1 MNLPYAKK
9 KTGRDRSDPHAV
21 YCRDQPHRTSG
32 RSGTDG
38 IFKRKKKE
46 LEKSKDFSVTVLEQ
60 FLEKLELLCEELSKR
75 TKEAKKTV
83 EKRSQE
89 RDHARDAAAKASQLL
104 KSFVQL
110 EDAEKTL
117 QSLKE
122 QEEAITEQQELA
134 VRVEDAWEVQAVYQ
148 RLLDCKK
155 MLEKLR
161 SDLQEQ
167 TEQLPNLMEDTK
179 LCIQNTKR
187 CKTSAGRRSCG
198 FYQSGRKSEKK
209 AMEVFTKW
217 KLPGRM

>member
-1 MNLPYAKK
+1 MQKR

-38 IFKRKKKE
+38 IFFKRKEKNWKNQKIFFGNGPGAVSGETGTSVRGAFEADERSKKI
-46 LEKSKDFSVTVLEQ
+46 VQ
-60 FLEKLELLCEELSKR
+60 
-75 TKEAKKTV
+75 
-83 EKRSQE
+83 KRSQE
-89 RDHARDAAAKASQLL
+89 RDHARDAVAKASQLL

-179 LCIQNTKR
+179 LCIQNTKDA
-187 CKTSAGRRSCG
+187 KHQQEEEVAAFT
-198 FYQSGRKSEKK
+198 KVEEKVKK

-217 KLPGRM
+217 KSPGRM

>member
-9 KTGRDRSDPHAV
+9 EKQAEI
-21 YCRDQPHRTSG
+21 DQIRMRCIAEISRT
-32 RSGTDG
+32 
-38 IFKRKKKE
+38 E
-46 LEKSKDFSVTVLEQ
+46 LPEGLEQ
-60 FLEKLELLCEELSKR
+60 TAFLKEKKR
-75 TKEAKKTV
+75 TGKIKRFFGNDPGAVSGETGTSVRGAFEADERSKKTV

-117 QSLKE
+117 QSLKG

-179 LCIQNTKR
+179 LCIQNTKDA
-187 CKTSAGRRSCG
+187 KHQQEEEVAAFT
-198 FYQSGRKSEKK
+198 KVEEKVKK

>member
-1 MNLPYAKK
+1 M
-9 KTGRDRSDPHAV
+9 R
-21 YCRDQPHRTSG
+21 
-32 RSGTDG
+32 
-38 IFKRKKKE
+38 IKE
-46 LEKSKDFSVTVLEQ
+46 LETSKDFSVTVLEQ

-75 TKEAKKTV
+75 TKEAKKIV

-179 LCIQNTKR
+179 LCIQNTKDA
-187 CKTSAGRRSCG
+187 KH
-198 FYQSGRKSEKK
+198 QQE
-209 AMEVFTKW
+209 EE
-217 KLPGRM
+217 

>member
-1 MNLPYAKK
+1 M
-9 KTGRDRSDPHAV
+9 
-21 YCRDQPHRTSG
+21 
-32 RSGTDG
+32 
-38 IFKRKKKE
+38 
-46 LEKSKDFSVTVLEQ
+46 
-60 FLEKLELLCEELSKR
+60 
-75 TKEAKKTV
+75 

-117 QSLKE
+117 QSLKG

-179 LCIQNTKR
+179 LCIQKMQNI
-187 CKTSAGRRSCG
+187 S
-198 FYQSGRKSEKK
+198 RKKK
-209 AMEVFTKW
+209 LRLLPKW
-217 KLPGRM
+217 KKK